1 MSSTVFCVCTQ
12 MKCIVNAEFSAT
24 LVPAVRDYNCVSQS
38 LVQFVRF
45 TASDISAEKTAS
57 SLLAV
62 FQLTDFSQL
71 CK

>member
-24 LVPAVRDYNCVSQS
+24 LAVPDYNYVSQS

-57 SLLAV
+57 SLLTV